1 MTAALEQNT
10 VFPPE
15 KPDARLAELTLLLA
29 SDLPDQ
35 RAKLVGP
42 DGTTSSLPDEM
53 YRVLR
58 AVVDAM
64 SKGFAITIAPH
75 NTLLTTQEA
84 ADILSISRPTLVRL
98 LEDGEIPFEKRGRH
112 RRVRLADVVGYQQQA
127 RARRRETLDDMTRA
141 ATEDGTYDQ
150 VDGFVE
156 TR

>member
-1 MTAALEQNT
+1 MTAALEQST

-35 RAKLVGP
+35 RAKLIGP

-58 AVVDAM
+58 DVVEAM

-84 ADILSISRPTLVRL
+84 ADVLSISRPTLVRL

-112 RRVRLADVVGYQQQA
+112 RRVRLVDVVEYQT
-127 RARRRETLDDMTRA
+127 RARVRRKAVLDGMTLTA
-141 ATEDGTYDQ
+141 SEDGTYDQ
-150 VDGFVE
+150 IDGFVE